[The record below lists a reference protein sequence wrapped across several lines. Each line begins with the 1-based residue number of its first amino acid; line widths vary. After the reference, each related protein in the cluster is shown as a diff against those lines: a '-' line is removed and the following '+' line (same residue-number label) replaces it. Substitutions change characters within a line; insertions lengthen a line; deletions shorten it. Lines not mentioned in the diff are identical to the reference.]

1 MEEKLDR
8 CWLDLP
14 SVHKGKVITARAV
27 DLLSSRLDLGF
38 LLFYIESYVQ
48 ESSNIEYA
56 EELYK
61 KRIAAVTNGTIKEI
75 GQEKS
80 GFEDFITS
88 FRNLIDIFKN
98 DAFDSNAKYIPLDAD
113 GLLLDGAHRVSCS
126 LYFDIPLK
134 YIQFSEIKLDWMIDA
149 PWLHAKGFHRTEI
162 DLCFYHTAKYLEN
175 LRAFVIW
182 PFNGYKEY
190 PKQFDEVILNAKRFA
205 NYSYVRNVSFSSL
218 RLLTTQLYL
227 NQTWIGSYSDSFEGG
242 RDKAKLVMGKGNLII
257 YFAEQEDLE
266 CMKRDKL
273 AIRDLVGNGFSTVH
287 STDNKKETERVLEY
301 INDENMF
308 SRMNA
313 WKFPSLMK
321 RLGTLDEI
329 LKAGNVLKEDIIVS
343 GGAIMTIYGL
353 RETNDLDIIVK
364 RPIPKTIVELLKQNE
379 IGIHNEYLGISKS
392 YTEGLFEGR
401 LRTFS
406 LFNFTFISLDLLKKF
421 KLNKSDELKHT
432 KDVAMIDE
440 FINAELTSIHRIKIK
455 IYTFFRLK
463 SQKVKHTVIILLF
476 RSLRILGIRSVYRYL
491 KRMI

>member
-1 MEEKLDR
+1 MDDKLDK

-14 SVHKGKVITARAV
+14 SVDSGRLTAVKATS
-27 DLLSSRLDLGF
+27 LLRYRLDLGF
-38 LLFYIESYVQ
+38 LLFYIDAYVKD
-48 ESSNIEYA
+48 SSIMVYA
-56 EELYK
+56 EDLYK
-61 KRIAAVTNGTIKEI
+61 KRIVAVTNGTIKEL

-80 GFEDFITS
+80 GFEDYITS
-88 FRNLIDIFKN
+88 FNNLIDIFKN
-98 DAFDSNAKYIPLDAD
+98 GVFDADAKYIPLDAD

-126 LYFDIPLK
+126 LYFDVPLK
-134 YIQFSEIKLDWMIDA
+134 YIQFSQIKLDWRIDA
-149 PWLHAKGFHRTEI
+149 PWLQAKGFHRDEI

-190 PKQFDEVILNAKRFA
+190 PKRFDEVILNARRFA
-205 NYSYVRNVSFSSL
+205 NYAYVRNISFSSL

-257 YFAEQEDLE
+257 YFTEQEDLE

-287 STDNKKETERVLEY
+287 STDNKKETQRVLDY

-329 LKAGNVLKEDIIVS
+329 LRRVMS
-343 GGAIMTIYGL
+343 
-353 RETNDLDIIVK
+353 
-364 RPIPKTIVELLKQNE
+364 
-379 IGIHNEYLGISKS
+379 
-392 YTEGLFEGR
+392 
-401 LRTFS
+401 
-406 LFNFTFISLDLLKKF
+406 
-421 KLNKSDELKHT
+421 
-432 KDVAMIDE
+432 
-440 FINAELTSIHRIKIK
+440 
-455 IYTFFRLK
+455 
-463 SQKVKHTVIILLF
+463 
-476 RSLRILGIRSVYRYL
+476 
-491 KRMI
+491 